1 MENLTQDLTTK
12 QLPYSLEAEQA
23 LLGAI
28 ILSGDKFSQIVD
40 KVSSEDFYVPQHK
53 AFFAAM
59 QSIFLQSR
67 KIDLVTLIEA
77 LVETGEY
84 TDASAS
90 TYIKNLAETV
100 PSVSNIE
107 DYAKIIRDKSSLRRL
122 IDIAG
127 EISQSAYSQ
136 TDDVQAII
144 DSAEQKI
151 FSLAQG
157 NISND
162 FVHIRD
168 AILETY
174 NHLTLLKNDPELAK
188 GTPSYFSR
196 LDSVLG
202 GMGSGDLVI
211 VGARPGM
218 GKTSFAVNIAVEIA
232 KRKGCAV
239 AIFSLEMSKTQV
251 ASRMLSSEAMID
263 SYKFRNGRFDDVENG
278 WERLCSAATALS
290 GVEIYIDDTT
300 GITVSGMKAKLRR
313 IDNLGFV
320 VIDYLQLMQ
329 SERKIENRV
338 LEIAEISRGLKL
350 LAKELG
356 VPVMTCA
363 QLSRATDRSK
373 SQKPMLSDLRDSGAI
388 EQDADVVMFLYRE
401 DYYDKEK
408 SADQNT
414 VEIIVAKNRHGSTG
428 EVTLGWQAPYT
439 KFIDID
445 LNHD

>member
-1 MENLTQDLTTK
+1 MDNFNQELVSA

-28 ILSGDKFSQIVD
+28 ILSGDKISEVVD
-40 KVSSEDFYVPQHK
+40 KLSADDFFVPQHK
-53 AFFAAM
+53 AFYAAM
-59 QSIFLQSR
+59 QSAYLQS
-67 KIDLVTLIEA
+67 KPIDAVTLIEA
-77 LVETGEY
+77 LVESGEY
-84 TDASAS
+84 TDASARS
-90 TYIKNLAETV
+90 YIKSLADLV
-100 PSVSNIE
+100 PTITNIS
-107 DYAKIIRDKSSLRRL
+107 DYAKIIHDKATLRRL
-122 IDIAG
+122 IDISK
-127 EISQSAYSQ
+127 EITESAYAQ
-136 TDDVQAII
+136 TDDVQQII

-157 NISND
+157 NITND
-162 FVHIRD
+162 LTHIRD
-168 AILETY
+168 VILETY
-174 NHLTLLKNDPELAK
+174 NYLTLMKNDPELAK
-188 GTPSYFSR
+188 GTSTYFSR

-202 GMGSGDLVI
+202 GMGAGDLVI

-218 GKTSFAVNIAVEIA
+218 GKTSFAVNIAIEIA
-232 KRKGCAV
+232 KHKKCAV

-263 SYKFRNGRFDDVENG
+263 SYKFRNGKFDDVENG
-278 WERLCSAATALS
+278 WERLCAAATALS
-290 GVEIYIDDTT
+290 GVDIFIDDTT
-300 GITVSGMKAKLRR
+300 GITVSQMKAKLRR
-313 IDNLGFV
+313 VDNLGFV

-329 SERKIENRV
+329 ADRKIDNRV
-338 LEIAEISRGLKL
+338 LEIGEISRGLKL

-373 SQKPMLSDLRDSGAI
+373 TQKPMLSDLRDSGAI
-388 EQDADVVMFLYRE
+388 EQDADVVMFIYRE

-428 EVTLGWQAPYT
+428 DVTLGWQAPYT
-439 KFIDID
+439 KFVDIDI
-445 LNHD
+445 NHE

>member
-1 MENLTQDLTTK
+1 MDNFTNELVSA

-28 ILSGDKFSQIVD
+28 ILSGDKFSDIVE
-40 KVSSEDFYVPQHK
+40 KVSSDDFYVPQHK
-53 AFFAAM
+53 AFFSAM

-67 KIDLVTLIEA
+67 KIDLVTLIEM

-84 TDASAS
+84 TDASAR
-90 TYIKNLAETV
+90 TYIKNLADTV
-100 PSVSNIE
+100 PSVSNIS
-107 DYAKIIRDKSSLRRL
+107 DYAKIIRDKATLRRL
-122 IDIAG
+122 IEVAG
-127 EISQSAYSQ
+127 EITESAYSQ
-136 TDDVQAII
+136 TDDVQHII
-144 DSAEQKI
+144 DAAEHKI

-157 NISND
+157 NITND

-168 AILETY
+168 VILETY
-174 NHLTLLKNDPELAK
+174 NYLTLMKNDPELAK

-202 GMGSGDLVI
+202 GMGAGDLVI

-218 GKTSFAVNIAVEIA
+218 GKTSFAVNIAIEIA

-278 WERLCSAATALS
+278 WERLCEAATALS
-290 GVEIYIDDTT
+290 GVDIYIDDTT
-300 GITVSGMKAKLRR
+300 GISVSGMKAKLRR
-313 IDNLGFV
+313 INNLGFV

-329 SERKIENRV
+329 ADRRTENRV

-373 SQKPMLSDLRDSGAI
+373 TQKPMLSDLRDSGAI

-408 SADQNT
+408 SAEQNT
-414 VEIIVAKNRHGSTG
+414 VDIIVAKNRHGSTG

-445 LNHD
+445 INHE

>member
-1 MENLTQDLTTK
+1 MDNFSQELINAT
-12 QLPYSLEAEQA
+12 PPFSLEAEQA

-28 ILSGDKFSQIVD
+28 ILSGDKFSEVVEKLSPD
-40 KVSSEDFYVPQHK
+40 DFYVPQHK
-53 AFFAAM
+53 AFYISM
-59 QSIFLQSR
+59 QSIYLQSR
-67 KIDLVTLIEA
+67 QIDLVTLIDA

-84 TDASAS
+84 TDASAR
-90 TYIKNLAETV
+90 TYIKSLADTV
-100 PSVSNIE
+100 PSLSNIS
-107 DYAKIIRDKSSLRRL
+107 DYAKIIRDKATLRRL
-122 IDIAG
+122 IDISN
-127 EISQSAYSQ
+127 EIRESAYSQ
-136 TDDVQAII
+136 SDDVQRII

-157 NISND
+157 NITND
-162 FVHIRD
+162 LTHIRD
-168 AILETY
+168 VILETY
-174 NHLTLLKNDPELAK
+174 NYLTLMKNNPELAK
-188 GTPSYFSR
+188 GTSTYFSK

-218 GKTSFAVNIAVEIA
+218 GKTSFAVNIAIEIA
-232 KRKGCAV
+232 KHKKCAV

-278 WERLCSAATALS
+278 WERLCTAATALS
-290 GVEIYIDDTT
+290 GVDIYIDDTT

-313 IDNLGFV
+313 VENLGFV

-329 SERKIENRV
+329 SEKKSENRV
-338 LEIAEISRGLKL
+338 QEIGDISRGLKL

-373 SQKPMLSDLRDSGAI
+373 TQKPMLSDLRDSGAI

-428 EVTLGWQAPYT
+428 DVTLGWQAPYT
-439 KFIDID
+439 KFVDID
-445 LNHD
+445 TTHE

>member
-1 MENLTQDLTTK
+1 MDNFSQELMSA

-28 ILSGDKFSQIVD
+28 ILSGDKFSDIAE
-40 KVSSEDFYVPQHK
+40 KVTADDFYVPQHK
-53 AFFAAM
+53 AFFTAM

-67 KIDLVTLIEA
+67 KIDLITLIEA

-84 TDASAS
+84 TDASAR
-90 TYIKNLAETV
+90 TYIKTLADTV
-100 PSVSNIE
+100 PSISNIT
-107 DYAKIIRDKSSLRRL
+107 DYAKIIRDKSTLRRL
-122 IDIAG
+122 IQIAG
-127 EISQSAYSQ
+127 EISESAYAQ
-136 TDDVQAII
+136 TDDVQQII
-144 DSAEQKI
+144 DAAESKI

-157 NISND
+157 NITND

-168 AILETY
+168 VILETY
-174 NHLTLLKNDPELAK
+174 NYLTLMKNDPELAK

-202 GMGSGDLVI
+202 GMGAGDLVI

-251 ASRMLSSEAMID
+251 ASRMLSSEALID

-278 WERLCSAATALS
+278 WERLCQAATALS
-290 GVEIYIDDTT
+290 GAEIYIDDTT

-313 IDNLGFV
+313 LNNLGFV

-329 SERKIENRV
+329 SDRKIDNRV
-338 LEIAEISRGLKL
+338 LEIGEISRGLKL

-373 SQKPMLSDLRDSGAI
+373 TQKPMLSDLRDSGAI
-388 EQDADVVMFLYRE
+388 EQDADVVMFIYRE

-408 SADQNT
+408 SAEQNT
-414 VEIIVAKNRHGSTG
+414 VDIIVAKNRHGSTG

-439 KFIDID
+439 KFLDIDIA
-445 LNHD
+445 HE

>member
-1 MENLTQDLTTK
+1 MDNFTHETIASQ
-12 QLPYSLEAEQA
+12 PPFSLEAEQA
-23 LLGAI
+23 LLGAV
-28 ILSGDKFSQIVD
+28 ILSGDKFSEIVE
-40 KVSSEDFYVPQHK
+40 KVSSDDFYVPQHK
-53 AFFAAM
+53 AFYNAM

-77 LVETGEY
+77 LVESGEY
-84 TDASAS
+84 TDEAAR
-90 TYIKNLAETV
+90 TYVKNLAESV
-100 PSVSNIE
+100 PSVSNIA
-107 DYAKIIRDKSSLRRL
+107 DYAKIIRDKATLRRL
-122 IDIAG
+122 IEVSQ
-127 EISQSAYSQ
+127 EIMESAYTQS
-136 TDDVQAII
+136 DDVQSII
-144 DSAEQKI
+144 DAAEHKI

-157 NISND
+157 NITND

-168 AILETY
+168 VILETY
-174 NHLTLLKNDPELAK
+174 NYLTLMKNDPELAK

-202 GMGSGDLVI
+202 GMGAGDLVI

-218 GKTSFAVNIAVEIA
+218 GKTSFAVNIAIEIA
-232 KRKGCAV
+232 KRKKCTV

-278 WERLCSAATALS
+278 WERLCAAATALS

-300 GITVSGMKAKLRR
+300 VISVSAMKAKLRR
-313 IDNLGFV
+313 LKNLGFV

-329 SERKIENRV
+329 SDRKNENRAI
-338 LEIAEISRGLKL
+338 EIGEISRGLKL

-373 SQKPMLSDLRDSGAI
+373 TQKPMLSDLRDSGAI
-388 EQDADVVMFLYRE
+388 EQDADVVMFIYRE

-414 VEIIVAKNRHGSTG
+414 VDIIVAKNRHGSTG

-445 LNHD
+445 VNHE

>member
-1 MENLTQDLTTK
+1 MENLDQGLVHS
-12 QLPYSLEAEQA
+12 QPPFSLEAEQA
-23 LLGAI
+23 LLGAV
-28 ILSGDKFSQIVD
+28 ILSGEKFADIAEKIKSD
-40 KVSSEDFYVPQHK
+40 DFYVPQHK
-53 AFFAAM
+53 AIYKAM
-59 QSIFLQSR
+59 QSVFLQS
-67 KIDLVTLIEA
+67 KSIDLVTIIEA

-84 TDASAS
+84 TDESARS
-90 TYIKNLAETV
+90 YIKNLGDAV
-100 PSVSNIE
+100 PSLSNIE
-107 DYAKIIRDKSSLRRL
+107 DYAKIIRDKATLRRL
-122 IDIAG
+122 IEVAS
-127 EISQSAYSQ
+127 EITESAYAQ
-136 TDDVQAII
+136 TDDVQQII
-144 DSAEQKI
+144 DAAESKI

-157 NISND
+157 NITND

-168 AILETY
+168 VILETY
-174 NHLTLLKNDPELAK
+174 NYLTMMKNDPELAK

-202 GMGSGDLVI
+202 GMGAGDLVI

-218 GKTSFAVNIAVEIA
+218 GKTSFAVNIAIEIA

-251 ASRMLSSEAMID
+251 ASRMLSSEALID

-278 WERLCSAATALS
+278 WERLCAAATALS
-290 GVEIYIDDTT
+290 GAEIYIDDTT
-300 GITVSGMKAKLRR
+300 GISVSGMKAKLRR
-313 IDNLGFV
+313 LNNLGFV

-329 SERKIENRV
+329 ADRKIENRA
-338 LEIAEISRGLKL
+338 LEIGEISRGLKL

-373 SQKPMLSDLRDSGAI
+373 TQKPMLSDLRDSGAI
-388 EQDADVVMFLYRE
+388 EQDADVVMFIYRE

-408 SADQNT
+408 SAEQNT
-414 VEIIVAKNRHGSTG
+414 VDIIVAKNRHGSTG

-439 KFIDID
+439 KFLDIDI
-445 LNHD
+445 NHE

>member
-1 MENLTQDLTTK
+1 MDNFNQELATMQM
-12 QLPYSLEAEQA
+12 PYSLEAEQA

-28 ILSGDKFSQIVD
+28 ILSGDKFSEVVEKI
-40 KVSSEDFYVPQHK
+40 KAEDFYVPQHK
-53 AFFAAM
+53 AFYAAM

-67 KIDLVTLIEA
+67 KIDAVTLIEA
-77 LVETGEY
+77 LVESGEY
-84 TDASAS
+84 SDASARS
-90 TYIKNLAETV
+90 YVKNLAELV
-100 PSVSNIE
+100 PSISNIA
-107 DYAKIIRDKSSLRRL
+107 DYAKIIRDKATLRRL
-122 IDIAG
+122 I
-127 EISQSAYSQ
+127 EISREINESAYSQ
-136 TDDVQAII
+136 TDDVQQII

-157 NISND
+157 NITND
-162 FVHIRD
+162 LTHIRD
-168 AILETY
+168 VILETY
-174 NHLTLLKNDPELAK
+174 NYLTLMKNDPELAK
-188 GTPSYFSR
+188 GTSTYFSR

-202 GMGSGDLVI
+202 GMGAGDLVI

-218 GKTSFAVNIAVEIA
+218 GKTSFAVNIAIEIA
-232 KRKGCAV
+232 KHKKCAV

-278 WERLCSAATALS
+278 WERLCAAATALS

-300 GITVSGMKAKLRR
+300 GITVSQMKAKLRR

-329 SERKIENRV
+329 ADRKIDNRV
-338 LEIAEISRGLKL
+338 LEIGDISRGLKL

-373 SQKPMLSDLRDSGAI
+373 TQKPMLSDLRDSGAI
-388 EQDADVVMFLYRE
+388 EQDADVVIFIYRDE
-401 DYYDKEK
+401 YYKPNLDENKNLCE
-408 SADQNT
+408 
-414 VEIIVAKNRHGSTG
+414 VIVAKHRNGKTG
-428 EVTLGWQAPYT
+428 TVTVGFAGDYT
-439 KFIDID
+439 SFYN
-445 LNHD
+445 L